1 MKNFFTALFVIIGML
16 VAFIAGFWARDE
28 IQFYRDIVK
37 WSPSY
42 FPRTRNR
49 YSGRYHYS
57 KEED

>member
-1 MKNFFTALFVIIGML
+1 MKNFFTALFVILGML

-42 FPRTRNR
+42 FPRTNR
-49 YSGRYHYS
+49 YSGRYRYT